1 MAASVE
7 TTPAFVATQQRE
19 LFSGSYL
26 RSSGFRSH
34 TYDIAPDGER
44 FLMIRESAN
53 DTREGE
59 IIVVQNWFEELRRLV
74 PTN

>member
-19 LFSGSYL
+19 LFSGPYL
-26 RSSGFRSH
+26 QSSGFRSH

-44 FLMIRESAN
+44 FLMIRESEN

-59 IIVVQNWFEELRRLV
+59 IILVQNWLEELKRLV
-74 PTN
+74 PVD